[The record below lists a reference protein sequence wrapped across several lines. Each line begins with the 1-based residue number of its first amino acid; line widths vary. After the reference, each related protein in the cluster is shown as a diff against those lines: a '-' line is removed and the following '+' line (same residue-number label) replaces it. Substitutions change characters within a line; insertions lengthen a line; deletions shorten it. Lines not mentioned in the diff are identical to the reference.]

1 MNVKKIAMILLVLAV
16 AGIMVSP
23 LTLANQAEVTDVTR
37 SAPANFAAGEE
48 IEITLTIEGNAPIM
62 AGLVENI
69 PEGFSFPK
77 KDSDISDVKH
87 FKVDRKTGKIVFSV
101 MDEKEISYK
110 VIASSNGKAS
120 FTGYWVDL
128 LVQTPELNEGK
139 ERWKPVIDPTSS
151 SPNKGMSSFASDQEN
166 IPVSTEPKTPGFGA
180 VFSSVAI
187 LACLLISK
195 NNLNGGNN
203 K

>member
-1 MNVKKIAMILLVLAV
+1 MSVKKITMMLLVLAMV
-16 AGIMVSP
+16 GIMVSP
-23 LTLANQAEVTDVTR
+23 LTLASQAEVTGITR
-37 SAPANFAAGEE
+37 SVPANFATGEE
-48 IEITLTIEGNAPIM
+48 IEISLTIEGNAPIM
-62 AGLVENI
+62 VGLVENI

-77 KDSDISDVKH
+77 KDSDISDAKH

-110 VIASSNGKAS
+110 VIAPSSAKGD